1 MAELERSAARGAL
14 WLAIETWAAQLLG
27 LATYTLLAR
36 QLGPETFGIMG
47 LALVPALA
55 LQLPLLYGGW
65 LEALV
70 QRRVLTPLHRHSV
83 FWFTLGAGLLI
94 AALLAVVSPWLARWL
109 GVPEAAAAIAV
120 LGLTVPLTAH
130 TLVP

>member
-27 LATYTLLAR
+27 ILTYTLLAR
-36 QLGPETFGIMG
+36 QLGPEIFGIMG

-65 LEALV
+65 LRALG
-70 QRRVLTPLHRHSV
+70 QRSALTPLHRHSV
-83 FWFTLGAGLLI
+83 FWFTLAAGVLI
-94 AALLAVVSPWLARWL
+94 AALLGLGAPWLARWL
-109 GVPEAAAAIAV
+109 GVPDSATAIAV
-120 LGLTVPLTAH
+120 LGLTVP
-130 TLVP
+130 